1 MMLDFTLTHMFIHL
15 HLSNNVCVKQKKIYS
30 KLSNKIYT
38 FFSFC
43 LFLYNIIREILCRCF
58 ELNPIII
65 NQEYSC
71 VKSLKLRSLL
81 QTRFLEWWRHTI
93 ALFYRWTFL
102 CLLLI
107 MYANYIEHNFWLLSS
122 GFSIFSITIQRKA
135 PLL

>member
-1 MMLDFTLTHMFIHL
+1 MCLFIYILQIMFAL
-15 HLSNNVCVKQKKIYS
+15 NEKIYS
-30 KLSNKIYT
+30 KLSNKRYT

-43 LFLYNIIREILCRCF
+43 LFLYNIIREILCRRF
-58 ELNPIII
+58 ELNSIII
-65 NQEYSC
+65 NREYSC

-81 QTRFLEWWRHTI
+81 QTSFLEWWRHAI